1 MKNQNQGIS
10 LISLIITIIVII
22 ILAAIVIFSGMGTPE
37 KAQLS
42 GVISDIDSVQTAVDQ
57 AYYGFYTEKS
67 VAGEVWTKSQFYE
80 AVATGETNRDNLTGT
95 GIVPISEVGM
105 VKMNLPQYEGRSWG
119 VAVEDIDENTKTGS
133 VALIPGFETDGKIY
147 STLLDV
153 QNDGRNAENK
163 LTMNTEL
170 FDNSAAKLLK
180 VGDYI
185 NYIPDNK
192 TYTPD
197 ASILGVTNSS
207 LSTESAI
214 WRVWY
219 VNKATGEVII
229 SPETSV
235 NEFKVNVMSSVDKSP
250 EIDKL
255 CRELYS
261 NSALNLNAH
270 FMTVED
276 VNKAFGYDF
285 KPGEIVRIAY
295 FLRSEGIE
303 NRSKIMY
310 KGKEYIVDSIC
321 DEFILFNDYNKN
333 SEYEGGEETVDSN
346 GKSIRK
352 LVAGKPIY
360 ANLSGGKKYYL
371 CDYNPVI
378 ANYIAEKESRNYLQ
392 EWFSECK
399 AYGTLKSF
407 SDNEKYS
414 TIASRRVAYL
424 DLESKTFYINY
435 DMVTTERVYDEYVD
449 FSENL
454 VFWFTF
460 RPQITLTS
468 SNLIDTTDATKD
480 GNTQATAWEFKK

>member
-42 GVISDIDSVQTAVDQ
+42 AVISDIDNVQTAVDQ

-105 VKMNLPQYEGRSWG
+105 VKMNLPKYEGRSWG
-119 VAVEDIDENTKTGS
+119 VAVEDIDETTKTGS

-153 QNDGRNAENK
+153 QNDGRNDENK

-229 SPETSV
+229 SPEASV

-270 FMTVED
+270 FMTGKD
-276 VNKAFGYDF
+276 VNKAFGYDY
-285 KPGEIVRIAY
+285 KAGEIIRTAC

-303 NRSKIMY
+303 NGSKIMY
-310 KGKEYIVDSIC
+310 KGKEYTASSNY
-321 DEFILFNDYNKN
+321 DELILFNDYNKN
-333 SEYEGGEETVDSN
+333 LEYEGGEVAVNSN

-360 ANLSGGKKYYL
+360 EEYSSVKKYYL
-371 CDYNPVI
+371 GDYNPVI
-378 ANYIAEKESRNYLQ
+378 ANFVAKKESSNYLI
-392 EWFSECK
+392 EWFSERK
-399 AYGTLKSF
+399 ACTTTKIF
-407 SDNEKYS
+407 QDNKKYS
-414 TIASRRVAYL
+414 SMGLQPAGNL
-424 DLESKTFYINY
+424 DVESKTFYVNSSRYFGIM
-435 DMVTTERVYDEYVD
+435 DADAYVD
-449 FSENL
+449 FSENETY
-454 VFWFTF
+454 WFTF
-460 RPQITLTS
+460 RPQVTLTS
-468 SNLIDTTDATKD
+468 SNLMDTTDATKD
-480 GNTQATAWEFKK
+480 GKTQATAWEFKK